1 MEIDPVG
8 HKTQSSQHDERKRK
22 KKDGGGKQGH
32 KDKEATETYCY
43 MQIIGEEK
51 SWRFCCKGGEEE
63 LERWLGSLK
72 SRVVAT
78 RRRRK
83 EVVVGREKDRDG
95 DGRGNEGL
103 ELG

>member
-1 MEIDPVG
+1 MG
-8 HKTQSSQHDERKRK
+8 KNSQHDEKRK
-22 KKDGGGKQGH
+22 KQTNNSAQGRHKIGEAKKQ
-32 KDKEATETYCY
+32 TYCY

-83 EVVVGREKDRDG
+83 EVAEREKDADADARAD
-95 DGRGNEGL
+95 EGL
-103 ELG
+103 G